1 VQIGGHQWAVRGGD
15 PAVRQDWFWL
25 FSLCTNG
32 PRRAC
37 TAHALLWFLLVGSC
51 MLHVAHW
58 LDTILPAPL
67 EAAADVDVAA
77 VDRWAPFVYL
87 LLLCV
92 CID

>member
-1 VQIGGHQWAVRGGD
+1 
-15 PAVRQDWFWL
+15 
-25 FSLCTNG
+25 
-32 PRRAC
+32 
-37 TAHALLWFLLVGSC
+37 